1 MSLQKQVIELLPV
14 GGVDEGKAKFLPVP
28 FHRLQNLVATK
39 LGQLEKRAGLGVM
52 LNDDT
57 NGGTI
62 GNPSAVFAAGREL
75 VTVGTAEEAA
85 TDDPGAYLHSYS
97 TALDQWAPRAPVPQ
111 TSTTRYP
118 SARSG
123 AGVGDK
129 PTQVARVGSIEC
141 VIYHRNGA
149 DTVYYRLVDRATDTV
164 LQSDTSLGDLVKA
177 VLLVVSSKFVV
188 VWRDTATEEVKQ
200 TIIDPIALTVSTA
213 VVFTAVGVAST
224 GWDAIA
230 TVSGKWVW
238 AGASNAPDLNVRRV
252 NLSPVGVDASYLI
265 VAIEPTRVA
274 LGWRSGYSYVL
285 LAYDDP
291 TTTGQ
296 VRAEHLIE
304 TTLVNALAA
313 WNVIALSTFNGS
325 VIKTLDA
332 QFDDSNRSFIAVG
345 ADDLS
350 SRPAWWLRAFSNVGA
365 SLMSAW
371 KGYWILQQHKMFR
384 LDGALYVTFSA
395 TETDVGKRFGYAL
408 VNLSRHFASV
418 GVARPMALEGNL
430 APYDGLGAAE
440 TGLYGYL
447 PAAFVSGD
455 EAHLTLSIGRREL
468 TGETSA
474 WVDVAEL
481 RAERRAEGLWS
492 GVYASD
498 LLHLTGSLGVQ
509 YDGTDAHEIGFL
521 QAPHPQ
527 GSASLSY
534 GATGLEGTA
543 VGGGHVYQWVA
554 IYEWRD
560 AKGMLH
566 RSRVSDAV
574 TATVG
579 TSGGDTH
586 AEVVIQFR
594 HTPLTRRPS
603 DTGSGQLVKILVY
616 RTLKD
621 VPGPFYQCAFTDGFN
636 EPTSSLLTYTDTED
650 DAALLAAGRGQLY
663 TTGGILDDEPPP
675 PACHAMMA
683 GGRVWLTSA
692 EAREVWPSK
701 TILQGEAPAFSP
713 LLRITFDDA
722 PDRLVGT
729 ARCGNAVAIF
739 SESRIYALDASSGPG
754 RIAGVWPQP
763 EMVQSSVGCSSGRSL
778 VSFRDGVMFL
788 SPEGLRLLTPGF
800 DLVAAGEA
808 VRDTLAAYPVVVDAM
823 LDGPRQRLYYL
834 CSTSEVEGGEAVVLV
849 YDYRQRGP
857 DGLGLWTVWTFE
869 GEALERLCLWQEQLA
884 AAHTTAPLLE
894 EGASPTGYDD
904 YGDGAVWVESLI
916 ETPWVRLGALGGYQR
931 IWRAV
936 VELERQTSFG
946 FSAEFCVDG
955 DSTAVQTETFTTAQ
969 TGNARRQR
977 WVIGVVEQK
986 CQSFKLRITDS
997 GPASPSG
1004 VAPAGFIYHG
1014 LSLEIGGK
1022 FGVEKA
1028 EKGKTR
1034 LCPSPSSLQAASWP
1048 ALALPR
1054 STSRARQK
1062 APPKRRRRPTSR
1074 PPPTG
1079 TTTSMEGPQ
1088 TQPSNG
1094 ATSLPHATPRG
1105 STPLTR
1111 WQGRARAPAT

>member
-14 GGVDEGKAKFLPVP
+14 GGIDEGKAKFLPVP

-57 NGGTI
+57 SGGTI

-75 VTVGTAEEAA
+75 VSVGTAEEAA

-97 TALDQWAPRAPVPQ
+97 TTLSQWAPRGPVPQ
-111 TSTTRYP
+111 TSARRYP
-118 SARSG
+118 AVRSG
-123 AGVGDK
+123 PGIGEK
-129 PTQVARVGSIEC
+129 PVQVARVGSIEC
-141 VIYHRNGA
+141 LLYAREGG
-149 DTVYYRLVDRATDTV
+149 DTYYYRLVDRDTDAV
-164 LQSDTSLGDLVKA
+164 LQSDTSLGDLVKG

-188 VWRDTATEEVKQ
+188 VWRDSGTEEVCQ
-200 TIIDPIALTVSTA
+200 TVIDPVTLTVSTS
-213 VVFTAVGVAST
+213 VVFTATGVASV
-224 GWDAIA
+224 GWTAIA

-238 AGASNAPDLNVRRV
+238 AGASNNPDVNVRRV

-265 VAIEPTRVA
+265 SAIEPTRVA
-274 LGWRSGYSYVL
+274 LGWRSGYSYLL

-291 TTTGQ
+291 TGTGQ

-304 TTLVNALAA
+304 STLVNALAA

-332 QFDDSNRSFIAVG
+332 EFDDSNRSFVAVG

-350 SRPAWWLRAFSNVGA
+350 TRNAWWVRAFSNVGA
-365 SLMSAW
+365 SLMTAW

-384 LDGALYVTFSA
+384 LDGALYVTFA
-395 TETDVGKRFGYAL
+395 APEQTAAKRFGYAL
-408 VNLSRHFASV
+408 VNLSRHFANV
-418 GVARPMALEGNL
+418 GQARPMAVEGCL
-430 APYDGLGAAE
+430 APYDGLGGSE
-440 TGLYGYL
+440 NGLFGNL
-447 PAAFVSGD
+447 PAAFVSSSKAYLG
-455 EAHLTLSIGRREL
+455 LSIGIRSL
-468 TGETSA
+468 DSA
-474 WVDVAEL
+474 VAAWGDVAEL
-481 RAERRAEGLWS
+481 RAGRREDGLWS
-492 GVYASD
+492 GVYASE

-534 GATGLEGTA
+534 GATGLEGVAGPGYT
-543 VGGGHVYQWVA
+543 YQWVA

-566 RSRVSDAV
+566 RSRVSEAITTTIGV
-574 TATVG
+574 
-579 TSGGDTH
+579 SGGDTH

-621 VPGPFYQCAFTDGFN
+621 TSGPFYQCAFTDGFN

-650 DAALLAAGRGQLY
+650 DDALLAAGRGELY
-663 TTGGILDDEPPP
+663 TTGGVLDDEPPP
-675 PACHAMMA
+675 PSCHAMVA

-701 TILQGEAPAFSP
+701 TILAAEAPAFSP
-713 LLRITFDDA
+713 LLKLSFDDA

-729 ARCGNAVAIF
+729 ARCGNAIAIF
-739 SESRIYALDASSGPG
+739 SESRIYAIDASSGPG
-754 RIAGVWPQP
+754 RVAGLWPQP

-778 VSFRDGVMFL
+778 VSFRDGVLFQ
-788 SPEGLRLLTPGF
+788 SPEGLRLLTTGF
-800 DLVAAGEA
+800 DLVAVGEA
-808 VRDTLAAYPVVVDAM
+808 VRDTLAAYPVVVDAL
-823 LDGPRQRLYYL
+823 LDGPRQRIYYL
-834 CSTSEVEGGEAVVLV
+834 CSTSETEGGEAVVLV
-849 YDYRQRGP
+849 YDYRNRGP

-904 YGDGAVWVESLI
+904 YGDGPVWVESLI
-916 ETPWVRLGALGGYQR
+916 ETPWVRLGAIGGYQR
-931 IWRAV
+931 VWRAV
-936 VELERQTSFG
+936 VELERQTTFA
-946 FSAEFCVDG
+946 FEVDFCVDG
-955 DSTAVQTETFTTAQ
+955 DTTAVQTESFTTAQ
-969 TGNARRQR
+969 TGTARRQR
-977 WVIGVVEQK
+977 WVIGVAQQK
-986 CQSFKLRITDS
+986 CQSFKLRLTDS

-1034 LCPSPSSLQAASWP
+1034 LWPSLS
-1048 ALALPR
+1048 
-1054 STSRARQK
+1054 
-1062 APPKRRRRPTSR
+1062 
-1074 PPPTG
+1074 
-1079 TTTSMEGPQ
+1079 
-1088 TQPSNG
+1088 
-1094 ATSLPHATPRG
+1094 
-1105 STPLTR
+1105 
-1111 WQGRARAPAT
+1111 